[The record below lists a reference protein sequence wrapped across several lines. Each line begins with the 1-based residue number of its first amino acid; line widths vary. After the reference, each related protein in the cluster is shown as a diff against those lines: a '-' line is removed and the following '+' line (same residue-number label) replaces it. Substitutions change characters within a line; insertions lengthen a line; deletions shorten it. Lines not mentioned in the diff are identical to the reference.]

1 MTSTVATEAAT
12 RSADR
17 MGAVAPRGRAGS
29 QLASLPLLALVVFVF
44 FFMYLP
50 MLLIVIF
57 SFNSSQVTTLPLER
71 FTLRWYQ
78 ELIADRKVVDAFFN
92 TLLVG
97 AGATIVALLVG
108 GSGAFALNRLRFPG
122 KGIYEYIVTMPFV
135 LPEIVTGI
143 ALLTY
148 YTAIGFRLSLTTVLI
163 GHVVF
168 CLAVAVRTIGGRLQS
183 LPRSYEEASYDLGA
197 GRLRTF
203 FLITLP
209 NIRTALLTAG
219 LLIFTISFDET
230 VITIFTTGQQNTL
243 PMVIWAMMRRGFTP
257 EVNALATLTFVAS
270 LILIVIV
277 GVRLREE
284 A

>member
-1 MTSTVATEAAT
+1 MTSTAAAT
-12 RSADR
+12 RPTQTDAELE
-17 MGAVAPRGRAGS
+17 GPRKRSGGQRAS
-29 QLASLPLLALVVFVF
+29 IPLLVLVVFVF

-57 SFNSSQVTTLPLER
+57 SFNSSQVTILPLER
-71 FTLRWYQ
+71 FSLVWYQ
-78 ELIADRKVVDAFFN
+78 QLFADQKVIDAFIN
-92 TLLVG
+92 TLIVG
-97 AGATIVALLVG
+97 AGSTVVALLLG
-108 GSGAFALNRLRFPG
+108 GSGAFALNRINFPG
-122 KGIYEYIVTMPFV
+122 KPVYEFVVTMPFV
-135 LPEIVTGI
+135 LPEIVTGL
-143 ALLTY
+143 ALLTF
-148 YTAIGFRLSLTTVLI
+148 YTWTGFRLSLLTVLV

-197 GRLRTF
+197 GRVRTF
-203 FLITLP
+203 TLVTLP
-209 NIRTALLTAG
+209 NIRTALFTAG

-230 VITIFTTGQQNTL
+230 VITIFTIGQQNTL

-277 GVRLREE
+277 GIRLREE
-284 A
+284 V

>member
-1 MTSTVATEAAT
+1 MTS
-12 RSADR
+12 
-17 MGAVAPRGRAGS
+17 AVVSQGDAEGVKNLPAPRNHVRSRRAS
-29 QLASLPLLALVVFVF
+29 FPLLALVVFVF

-57 SFNSSQVTTLPLER
+57 SFNSSQVTILPLER
-71 FTLRWYQ
+71 FSLVWYR
-78 ELIADRKVVDAFFN
+78 ELFADREIIDAFIN
-92 TLLVG
+92 TLIVG
-97 AGATIVALLVG
+97 AGTTVVTLLIG
-108 GSGAFALNRLRFPG
+108 GSGAFALNRLSFPG
-122 KGIYEYIVTMPFV
+122 KSVYEYVVTMPFV

-148 YTAIGFRLSLTTVLI
+148 YSWVGFRLSLTTVLI

-203 FLITLP
+203 LLVTLP
-209 NIRTALLTAG
+209 NIRTALFTAG

-230 VITIFTTGQQNTL
+230 VITIFAIGQQNTL

-277 GVRLREE
+277 GIRLREE
-284 A
+284 V

>member
-1 MTSTVATEAAT
+1 
-12 RSADR
+12 
-17 MGAVAPRGRAGS
+17 
-29 QLASLPLLALVVFVF
+29 
-44 FFMYLP
+44 
-50 MLLIVIF
+50 
-57 SFNSSQVTTLPLER
+57 
-71 FTLRWYQ
+71 
-78 ELIADRKVVDAFFN
+78 
-92 TLLVG
+92 
-97 AGATIVALLVG
+97 
-108 GSGAFALNRLRFPG
+108 
-122 KGIYEYIVTMPFV
+122 MPFV

-148 YTAIGFRLSLTTVLI
+148 YTWIGFRLSLTTVLI

-203 FLITLP
+203 YLVTLP
-209 NIRTALLTAG
+209 NIRTALFTAG

-230 VITIFTTGQQNTL
+230 VITIFAIGQQNTL

-277 GVRLREE
+277 GIRLREE
-284 A
+284 T

>member
-1 MTSTVATEAAT
+1 MTTTTAPV
-12 RSADR
+12 SASR
-17 MGAVAPRGRAGS
+17 GASRRGAEGSGGDAGLRRAS
-29 QLASLPLLALVVFVF
+29 PPLLVLVGFVF

-71 FTLRWYQ
+71 FTLHWYQ
-78 ELIADRKVVDAFFN
+78 ELLADRKVIDAFVN
-92 TLLVG
+92 TLIVG
-97 AGATIVALLVG
+97 AGTTIVALLIG
-108 GSGAFALNRLRFPG
+108 GSGAFALNRLNFPG
-122 KGIYEYIVTMPFV
+122 KAIYEYVVTMPFV

-148 YTAIGFRLSLTTVLI
+148 YTWAGMRLSLLTVLI

-168 CLAVAVRTIGGRLQS
+168 CLSVAVRTIGARLQS

-209 NIRTALLTAG
+209 NIRTALFTAG

-230 VITIFTTGQQNTL
+230 VITIFAIGQQNTL

-284 A
+284 V

>member
-1 MTSTVATEAAT
+1 VTS
-12 RSADR
+12 SAMPR
-17 MGAVAPRGRAGS
+17 GAVQGTKEIEAKGSGAGRER
-29 QLASLPLLALVVFVF
+29 ASIPLLALVVFVF

-50 MLLIVIF
+50 MLLIMIF
-57 SFNSSQVTTLPLER
+57 SFNSSQVTILPLER
-71 FTLRWYQ
+71 FSLVWYQ
-78 ELIADRKVVDAFFN
+78 ELFADREIIEAFIN
-92 TLLVG
+92 TLIVG
-97 AGATIVALLVG
+97 AGATIVALLLG
-108 GSGAFALNRLRFPG
+108 GSGAFALNRLHFPG
-122 KGIYEYIVTMPFV
+122 KAAYEYVVTMPFV
-135 LPEIVTGI
+135 LPEIVTGL

-148 YTAIGFRLSLTTVLI
+148 YTWVGFRLSLTTVLI

-203 FLITLP
+203 VLVTLP

-230 VITIFTTGQQNTL
+230 VITIFTIGQQNTL

-257 EVNALATLTFVAS
+257 EVNALATVTFVAS
-270 LILIVIV
+270 LVLIVIV
-277 GVRLREE
+277 GIRLREE
-284 A
+284 S

>member
-1 MTSTVATEAAT
+1 MTSAAASSST
-12 RSADR
+12 SQVLDQSR
-17 MGAVAPRGRAGS
+17 APRNRARS
-29 QLASLPLLALVVFVF
+29 RRASFPLLALVVFVF

-57 SFNSSQVTTLPLER
+57 SFNSSQVTILPLER
-71 FTLRWYQ
+71 FSLVWYQ
-78 ELIADRKVVDAFFN
+78 ELFADREIIEAFIN
-92 TLLVG
+92 TLIVG
-97 AGATIVALLVG
+97 AGTTIVALLLG
-108 GSGAFALNRLRFPG
+108 GSGAFALYRLEFPG
-122 KGIYEYIVTMPFV
+122 KALYEYVVTMPFV

-148 YTAIGFRLSLTTVLI
+148 YTWVGFRLSLTTVLV

-203 FLITLP
+203 WLVTLP

-230 VITIFTTGQQNTL
+230 VITIFAIGQQNTL

-277 GVRLREE
+277 GIRLREE
-284 A
+284 V